1 LIGCGAQRINVNN
14 EFYRQKGS
22 SDAMLGSYGKILK
35 DDSYECDGFI
45 TNKIKTVIRAQEE
58 YTLTNK
64 SDNSVAAPINIK
76 KLQIKTDLSSA
87 AIEKDEQSYV
97 AIVIAPENPDE
108 LQRILLNKIINDSD
122 LFEKAKNLN
131 FRFISEEVSSL
142 RYSTVKALTHDD
154 NASIEFNV
162 VDKIAIKS
170 YSSKQENIKLA
181 NKTIIGYEFKKLCW
195 KDARVIDTVVDLP
208 NAVQS
213 CPKNSSDVY
222 PG

>member
-1 LIGCGAQRINVNN
+1 MHYLIITLFLIGCGAQRINVNN

-131 FRFISEEVSSL
+131 FRFYFLSANCLYKSS
-142 RYSTVKALTHDD
+142 YFCK
-154 NASIEFNV
+154 
-162 VDKIAIKS
+162 
-170 YSSKQENIKLA
+170 
-181 NKTIIGYEFKKLCW
+181 
-195 KDARVIDTVVDLP
+195 
-208 NAVQS
+208 
-213 CPKNSSDVY
+213 
-222 PG
+222 